1 MNGGVSKLRAR
12 RSRVKLSKALQDK
25 LLDAVADTGAGM
37 HGFRRGRHVNSSGT
51 GLPPSYGKLSPA
63 SGELAR
69 DTVPVQ
75 STKRDLDATS
85 EVDPLPAKR
94 ARLTRTDAQ
103 QAGVEDEEEE
113 QAAKV

>member
-1 MNGGVSKLRAR
+1 MSGGVSKLRAR
-12 RSRVKLSKALQDK
+12 RSRLTLSKALQE
-25 LLDAVADTGAGM
+25 DAVADTVAGM

-51 GLPPSYGKLSPA
+51 GLPPSYGKPSPA
-63 SGELAR
+63 SGDLAR
-69 DTVPVQ
+69 DTLPVQ
-75 STKRDLDATS
+75 STERDLDATS

-113 QAAKV
+113 QAVKV